1 MIICK
6 EMREFKTFHFNKN
19 WLQITEA
26 TPLFSL
32 IILALIEKNYPDL
45 VGLKNIRGAE
55 IFTDI
60 SSFLLVFI

>member
-1 MIICK
+1 
-6 EMREFKTFHFNKN
+6 MREFKTFHFNKN
-19 WLQITEA
+19 WLQITVA

-55 IFTDI
+55 SFTDI